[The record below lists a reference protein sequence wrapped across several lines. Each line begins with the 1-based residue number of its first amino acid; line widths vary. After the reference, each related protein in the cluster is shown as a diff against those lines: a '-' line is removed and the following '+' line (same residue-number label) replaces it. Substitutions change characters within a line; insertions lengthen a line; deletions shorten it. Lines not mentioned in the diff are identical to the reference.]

1 MTSGGHWLRF
11 AISSSR
17 GLPNLNDHRKPTR
30 VEYCDDEQIVFKFAS
45 PILNSQHLTLSNCRN
60 IDTCPLSSPLS
71 RVCVCLL
78 FCLFVFIIIMKC
90 PLSSTLH
97 PPNSTTRRGI
107 PRPLLLPCLVS
118 CCVRSYKLLAPSR
131 SQPQPGQPQQQL
143 PCVIKQIQK
152 YLATS
157 IHSNGVSRGETFLDT
172 LLGRWVWP
180 SDAA

>member
-1 MTSGGHWLRF
+1 MRF

-45 PILNSQHLTLSNCRN
+45 PILNSQVATFDFEQLSEQRY
-60 IDTCPLSSPLS
+60 LSPVQSL
-71 RVCVCLL
+71 VACVCLS
-78 FCLFVFIIIMKC
+78 FVLPLRLYNNYEVPTIIYTHPIQ
-90 PLSSTLH
+90 PPAAEFLARFFFLVLS
-97 PPNSTTRRGI
+97 
-107 PRPLLLPCLVS
+107 LVS